1 MTKHTKKTEAIQS
14 KIKRASQSIKQAT
27 AKMDKTV
34 TIKALISII
43 KSLTNT
49 LGFFR

>member
-1 MTKHTKKTEAIQS
+1 MEAIQS

-49 LGFFR
+49 LGFFALRF